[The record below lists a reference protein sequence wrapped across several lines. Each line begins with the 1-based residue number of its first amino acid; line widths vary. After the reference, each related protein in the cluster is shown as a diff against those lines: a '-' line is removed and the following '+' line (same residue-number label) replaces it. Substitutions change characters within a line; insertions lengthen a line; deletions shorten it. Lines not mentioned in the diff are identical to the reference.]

1 MKNKISREE
10 SIAITIAHAINRS
23 EELEHLDSL
32 SILMEFREWICE
44 DPIKDDIWTIL
55 NPSSLN

>member
-23 EELEHLDSL
+23 EELAPPESI
-32 SILMEFREWICE
+32 SILMEFREWIFD
-44 DPIKDDIWTIL
+44 DPNLDEIWTMYNGTL
-55 NPSSLN
+55 